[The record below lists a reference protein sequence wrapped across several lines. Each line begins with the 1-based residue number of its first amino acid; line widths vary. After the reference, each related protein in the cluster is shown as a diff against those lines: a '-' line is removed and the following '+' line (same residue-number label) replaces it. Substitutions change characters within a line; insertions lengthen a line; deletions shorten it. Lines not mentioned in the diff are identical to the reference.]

1 MSTDKIDPNNPT
13 EVPPKDAKAELTEEE
28 LAKVS
33 AGSLSIPYEKI
44 KFEYTEQKADGSRQ

>member
-1 MSTDKIDPNNPT
+1 MSTDKIDWNNPT

-33 AGSLSIPYEKI
+33 AGGRMRFGTV
-44 KFEYTEQKADGSRQ
+44 KFEYKAQK

>member
-1 MSTDKIDPNNPT
+1 MSTDRIDWNNPT

-33 AGSLSIPYEKI
+33 AGSLSMPFREFKVVY
-44 KFEYTEQKADGSRQ
+44 KAQTSY